1 MLKIS
6 LLKLLLIEAIAVQ
19 KSVRT
24 VATFMFPLKG
34 MRSTMETRS
43 KNCSTLLQIRLMQW
57 PMLVDIEITASVSL
71 GLDSSF
77 LMMS

>member
-1 MLKIS
+1 M
-6 LLKLLLIEAIAVQ
+6 Q
-19 KSVRT
+19 KSVNAI
-24 VATFMFPLKG
+24 ATFTFPLKG
-34 MRSTMETRS
+34 IRSTMETRS
-43 KNCSTLLQIRLMQW
+43 KNCSTLLQIKLMQW